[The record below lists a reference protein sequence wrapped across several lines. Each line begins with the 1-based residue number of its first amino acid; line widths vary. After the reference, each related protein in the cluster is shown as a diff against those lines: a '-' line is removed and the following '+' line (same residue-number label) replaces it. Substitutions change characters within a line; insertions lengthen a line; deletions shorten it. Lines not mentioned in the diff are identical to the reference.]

1 MLKTRMHKSISI
13 TSIYYFSFLLY
24 SFGYWLNDTN
34 ISDIGIN
41 TTYIY
46 IGTRIICIAF
56 LCIYMF
62 AILSLRNS
70 VKILPVLLIF
80 SISAYV
86 TQSYD
91 YLLLILF
98 IICARKIDIDY
109 LAKIQIAT
117 IFCIV
122 LITVPLALLNIIPSR
137 YLMTESG
144 TVRNSLGFYHPNQ
157 FAMALLVCCICIFL
171 LDFGKFHISN
181 CLIIIAILAFM
192 YIYTASRTS
201 LIIGLLVL
209 AIYFWSSK
217 FKLKKIF
224 LSELFAVI
232 GLYIFSIFCMFNYSS
247 NNAVLSKIN
256 DLLSLRLELMNH
268 YYTIFG
274 DSIFGR
280 NLSDYNQYYRMFK
293 GVVID
298 NAYARMY
305 IENGMVVS
313 FILLVIL
320 IATLFFYLKNKLYNK
335 EIICLLLFL
344 ILAFT
349 ESSAVYACVNIGF
362 VAISNY
368 FYKRINRGLE

>member
-280 NLSDYNQYYRMFK
+280 NLSDYNQYYRMFI

>member
-117 IFCIV
+117 IFRIV
-122 LITVPLALLNIIPSR
+122 LITVPLALLSIIP
-137 YLMTESG
+137 
-144 TVRNSLGFYHPNQ
+144 
-157 FAMALLVCCICIFL
+157 
-171 LDFGKFHISN
+171 
-181 CLIIIAILAFM
+181 
-192 YIYTASRTS
+192 
-201 LIIGLLVL
+201 
-209 AIYFWSSK
+209 
-217 FKLKKIF
+217 
-224 LSELFAVI
+224 
-232 GLYIFSIFCMFNYSS
+232 
-247 NNAVLSKIN
+247 
-256 DLLSLRLELMNH
+256 
-268 YYTIFG
+268 
-274 DSIFGR
+274 
-280 NLSDYNQYYRMFK
+280 
-293 GVVID
+293 
-298 NAYARMY
+298 
-305 IENGMVVS
+305 
-313 FILLVIL
+313 
-320 IATLFFYLKNKLYNK
+320 
-335 EIICLLLFL
+335 
-344 ILAFT
+344 
-349 ESSAVYACVNIGF
+349 
-362 VAISNY
+362 
-368 FYKRINRGLE
+368 